1 MREQWKDIWWTQG
14 VFQVSNYGRVYNTKT
29 KRYLKG
35 IKEKRGYISVE
46 LHYNGTKE
54 VWRLNRLVC
63 TVWQRPMLENEDAHH
78 KNHLKC
84 CNCIWNLQI
93 KDGSQHIREHN
104 QSRVYSQQTKRKI
117 SESNKGKK
125 LSSEAIAK
133 RTATR
138 RRNKNGKY

>member
-1 MREQWKDIWWTQG
+1 MTEQWKDIWWTQG

-93 KDGSQHIREHN
+93 KDSSQHIREHN
-104 QSRVYSQQTKRKI
+104 KSRVYSQQTKRKI